1 MMMIIIYIQICR
13 PSSLNLPGYPMPLRH
28 GLAATK
34 RGKTMAMF
42 RAKAQKTAFVT
53 GASSGIG
60 KAAAIALTRT
70 DYRVIG
76 TSRNAAPGEVRDGI
90 RMIAC
95 DVTDDASVI
104 QAVALAHA
112 ELGRIDLL
120 VNNAGYAVSGA
131 AEESS
136 VEQVRALFDTNF
148 LGVVRVTNAVLP
160 IMRAQGHGRILNI
173 GSVLGLIPG
182 PFGAYYAAS
191 KHAIEGYSESLD
203 HEVRSFGIRVAVIE
217 PWATKTAIEANSLQG
232 DRPVAAYA
240 ETLAKY
246 RTAFEAAMAAGDT
259 PEDVAATIVAAAQD
273 RAPRLRYPSGKAAKQ
288 TSFARRF
295 LPRALFD
302 RTLRKQFNIA

>member
-1 MMMIIIYIQICR
+1 
-13 PSSLNLPGYPMPLRH
+13 
-28 GLAATK
+28 
-34 RGKTMAMF
+34 MAMP
-42 RAKAQKTAFVT
+42 ALTPNTQKTAFLT

-60 KAAAIALTRT
+60 KAAALALATAG
-70 DYRVIG
+70 YRVIG
-76 TSRNAAPGEVRDGI
+76 TSRRAAEGEVRDGI

-95 DVTDDASVI
+95 DVTDEASVAG
-104 QAVALAHA
+104 AVALAQA

-160 IMRAQGHGRILNI
+160 LMRAQGHGRILNI
-173 GSVLGLIPG
+173 GSVMGLIPG

-203 HEVRSFGIRVAVIE
+203 HEVRPFGIRVAVIE
-217 PWATKTAIEANSLQG
+217 PWATKTSIEANSPQG

-240 ETLAKY
+240 QMLARY
-246 RTAFEAAMAAGDT
+246 RSAFDAAMAAGDT
-259 PEDVAATIVAAAQD
+259 AEDAAATIVVAAQD
-273 RAPRLRYPSGKAAKQ
+273 RAFRLRYPSGKAARQ

-302 RTLRKQFNIA
+302 RILRKQFNIA

>member
-1 MMMIIIYIQICR
+1 MVK
-13 PSSLNLPGYPMPLRH
+13 
-28 GLAATK
+28 LAPN
-34 RGKTMAMF
+34 
-42 RAKAQKTAFVT
+42 AKKTAFVT

-60 KAAAIALTRT
+60 KAAAQALARAG
-70 DYRVIG
+70 YRVIG
-76 TSRNAAPGEVRDGI
+76 TSRRAGPDDVRDGI

-95 DVTDDASVI
+95 DVTNDASVA
-104 QAVALAHA
+104 QAVEVAHA

-136 VEQVRALFDTNF
+136 VDQVRSLFDTNF

-160 IMRAQGHGRILNI
+160 IMRAQAGGRILNI
-173 GSVLGLIPG
+173 GSVMGLIPG
-182 PFGAYYAAS
+182 PFGAYYSAS

-203 HEVRSFGIRVAVIE
+203 HEVRPFGIRVAVIE
-217 PWATKTAIEANSLQG
+217 PWATKTSIEANSPQG

-240 ETLAKY
+240 QALSRY
-246 RTAFEAAMAAGDT
+246 RAAFDAAMAAGDT
-259 PEDVAATIVAAAQD
+259 AEDVAMTILDAARD
-273 RAPRLRYPSGKAAKQ
+273 RSPRLRYASGKAARQ

-295 LPRALFD
+295 LPRGLFD

>member
-1 MMMIIIYIQICR
+1 
-13 PSSLNLPGYPMPLRH
+13 
-28 GLAATK
+28 
-34 RGKTMAMF
+34 MANYN
-42 RAKAQKTAFVT
+42 AKAQKTAFVT

-60 KAAAIALTRT
+60 KAAAIALRRAG
-70 DYRVIG
+70 YQVIG
-76 TSRNAAPGEVRDGI
+76 TSRKAAAGEVRDGV
-90 RMIAC
+90 RLIAC
-95 DVTDDASVI
+95 DVTDDASVV
-104 QAVALAHA
+104 QAVAQAHA

-120 VNNAGYAVSGA
+120 VNNAGYALSGA

-160 IMRAQGHGRILNI
+160 IMRGQGAGRILTT

-203 HEVRSFGIRVAVIE
+203 HEVRAFGIRVAVIE
-217 PWATKTAIEANSLQG
+217 PWATNTAIEANSPQG

-240 ETLAKY
+240 KTLAKY
-246 RTAFEAAMAAGDT
+246 RTAFDAAMAGGDT
-259 PEDVAATIVAAAQD
+259 PEDVAATILMAAQD
-273 RAPRLRYPSGKAAKQ
+273 HAPRLRYPSGKAAKQ
-288 TSFARRF
+288 TSFAQRF
-295 LPRALFD
+295 LPRAVFD

>member
-1 MMMIIIYIQICR
+1 MICIIEKKMMFIIINIHCVDLLSQGQHR
-13 PSSLNLPGYPMPLRH
+13 TAQKER
-28 GLAATK
+28 A
-34 RGKTMAMF
+34 TMATHNS
-42 RAKAQKTAFVT
+42 KGQKTAFVT

-60 KAAAIALTRT
+60 KAAAIALTQAG
-70 DYRVIG
+70 YRVIG
-76 TSRNAAPGEVRDGI
+76 TSRKATSGEVRDGI
-90 RMIAC
+90 RMVAC
-95 DVTDDASVI
+95 DVTDDASVTE
-104 QAVALAHA
+104 AVALAFA

-120 VNNAGYAVSGA
+120 VNNAGYALSGA

-148 LGVVRVTNAVLP
+148 LGVVRVTNEVLP
-160 IMRAQGHGRILNI
+160 IMRAQGAGRILTT

-203 HEVRSFGIRVAVIE
+203 HEVRGFGIRVAVIE
-217 PWATKTAIEANSLQG
+217 PWATKTAIEANSPQG
-232 DRPVAAYA
+232 DRPIAAYA
-240 ETLAKY
+240 KTLARY
-246 RTAFEAAMAAGDT
+246 RMAFHAAMADGDT

-273 RAPRLRYPSGKAAKQ
+273 RSPRLRYPSGKSAKQ

-295 LPRALFD
+295 LPRAFFD